1 MWQAKGKLPAV
12 AKVKLAKLDAA
23 RKRTAQK
30 SAQYEKLRKA
40 KVKQRVARESEKE
53 LVAQWRALRSL
64 GVYSTKE
71 SPAAERL
78 TKARRAAIKK
88 KFGEVENLAHYE
100 NGEVFRPLHKITK
113 PKTVVI
119 RNPLGQT
126 RKKYQRESIS
136 YKLDKDHF
144 QFLRTKTKAKIPN
157 SIKTAKGELIAKGA
171 NEKIVIDKKGKVK
184 TVQTAGA
191 AKTVFT
197 REPLEGP
204 LEFLLL
210 ADDIKSGRIKLRKG
224 EWLAL
229 YSNGKKKTKMTI
241 NRDTLGLLAALID
254 RYAQPGYLRRSDGTP
269 GDFDDWANHAYII
282 KTY

>member
-1 MWQAKGKLPAV
+1 MAKANLTKLET
-12 AKVKLAKLDAA
+12 A
-23 RKRTAQK
+23 RKRAEEKAARYRATGKQK
-30 SAQYEKLRKA
+30 Q
-40 KVKQRVARESEKE
+40 KQRIARETEKD
-53 LVAQWRALRSL
+53 LVAKWRALRSL

-71 SPAAERL
+71 TPAAERL
-78 TKARRAAIKK
+78 TKSRRAAINQ
-88 KFGEVENLAHYE
+88 KFAQVENLAHYE
-100 NGEVFRPLHKITK
+100 NGEVFRPLHKVTK
-113 PKTVVI
+113 PKSVVI

-126 RKKYQRESIS
+126 VKKYQRESVS

-157 SIKTAKGELIAKGA
+157 AIKTAKGELIAKGA
-171 NEKIVIDKKGKVK
+171 NEKIVITKKGKVK

-191 AKTVFT
+191 AKTVFS

-204 LEFLLL
+204 FEFLLL
-210 ADDIKSGRIKLRKG
+210 AEDIKAGRIKLRKG

-229 YSNGKKKTKMTI
+229 YSNGKKKAKLTI
-241 NRDTLGLLAALID
+241 NRDTVGLLAALLD
-254 RYAQPGYLRRSDGTP
+254 RYAQSGYLRRADGTP